1 MIIIEYRMNSSVD
14 LKRFYPYQI
23 LLNSQK
29 YTVHGIKIF
38 IKIPFFVSEVFV
50 DLTGPSLK
58 LEEGIFIWSAVA
70 DKLTS

>member
-14 LKRFYPYQI
+14 LKRFC
-23 LLNSQK
+23 LNSQK
-29 YTVHGIKIF
+29 YTIHGIKIF